1 MTKPASIKKFDY
13 LYIGSVV
20 IGLIGLIIGWDSLV
34 ALMDAEFAAQ
44 GLDPEGSFSTTT
56 IIAGFAFGTAIS
68 LALWFLISVLRI
80 EFVKWILVLFTVWGV
95 FSLVVGLATTGFAVN
110 QISGIISTIMS
121 VAAIYML
128 FQPDA
133 KAWFAAKRGD

>member
-44 GLDPEGSFSTTT
+44 GLDPEGSFATTT

-95 FSLVVGLATTGFAVN
+95 FSLVVGIATTGFAVN

-133 KAWFAAKRGD
+133 KAWFAAKRGE